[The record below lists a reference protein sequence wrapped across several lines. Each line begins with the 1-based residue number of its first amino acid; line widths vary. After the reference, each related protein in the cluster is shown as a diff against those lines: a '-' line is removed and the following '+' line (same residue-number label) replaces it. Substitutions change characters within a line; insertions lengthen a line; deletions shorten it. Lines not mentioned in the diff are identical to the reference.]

1 MKQKI
6 AIVGAGAAGCFSA
19 IEIKRRLPDAE
30 VIVLEKGPKALAKV
44 AVTGGGR
51 CNLTNTFAEIGRLG
65 EAYPRGEQLM
75 KRALRVFSQEDTMD
89 WFEHEGV
96 RLVVQDDQ
104 CVFPVS
110 QDAMQIV
117 RTLENLMRRLGVTL
131 SCGCR
136 VDAIDPQGGESSGG
150 FELKLAGGD
159 TLRADKVLVTS
170 GGGALG
176 MLPPC
181 VKVEKPVPSLF
192 TLTIEDRGLRSL
204 AGTLAEEA
212 TLTLAGTKI
221 HSSGTLLI
229 TDWGVSGPATLKL
242 SSYAARVLADNS
254 YKGTLLINYLS
265 AAEAEVQE
273 WLEGMIAA
281 EARKQLSST
290 PPSGI
295 TQRLWKHL
303 LGRAG
308 LREDIRWAEL
318 GSKGRTRLA
327 QALTADA
334 YPIAGRCHFKEEF
347 VTCGGVSLKDID
359 INTLESRSC
368 PGLYFAGEVLDVD
381 AITGGFNLQAAWSM
395 GMVAAQSICKK

>member
-75 KRALRVFSQEDTMD
+75 KRALRTFDQEDCCE
-89 WFEHEGV
+89 WFEREGV
-96 RLVVQDDQ
+96 RLTVQEDQ

-131 SCGCR
+131 FCGSK
-136 VDAIDPQGGESSGG
+136 VEAIVPQESESPGG
-150 FELKLAGGD
+150 FELRLAGGEILWAD
-159 TLRADKVLVTS
+159 TVLVTS
-170 GGGALG
+170 GGAAIG

-192 TLTIEDRGLRSL
+192 TLTIEDKGLRSL

-242 SSYAARVLADNS
+242 SSYAARVLAENA

-265 AAEAEVQE
+265 AS
-273 WLEGMIAA
+273 EGDILDWI
-281 EARKQLSST
+281 EERVSGDLRKQVSST
-290 PPSGI
+290 PIQGV
-295 TQRLWKHL
+295 TQRLWRHL
-303 LGRAG
+303 MARAA

-318 GSKGRTRLA
+318 GSKGRARLA
-327 QALTADA
+327 QALTADV